1 MPAGNKGARQM
12 SGDCGPGR
20 GILYKG
26 PKERSTWHILGKA
39 VRPGAGAE
47 GVRGKEIGRNC
58 FHASNSKKP
67 HRNQIPDKE

>member
-1 MPAGNKGARQM
+1 M

-26 PKERSTWHILGKA
+26 PKERSTWHIPEKA

-47 GVRGKEIGRNC
+47 GVRGKEKGMG
-58 FHASNSKKP
+58 
-67 HRNQIPDKE
+67 IPDHPTCPLRNLYAGQEATV